1 MDEPKDNFRAEAKAS
16 RQIWRELPF
25 DAATNFS
32 LLGWLLGK
40 FSRGNKAEEKI
51 DLTLEE

>member
-1 MDEPKDNFRAEAKAS
+1 MDDPKENFPAEAKES
-16 RQIWRELPF
+16 KQIWRNLPF

-40 FSRGNKAEEKI
+40 ISSAKKSEEKI
-51 DLTLEE
+51 DLTL